1 MIHQGRKLVC
11 EANRAVLAMVG
22 LSLLAGY
29 YTAALAVVPVVGQAA
44 AASVVGWSLP
54 VAYCTAALAVDQLPE
69 KAAAASMFPA
79 SER

>member
-11 EANRAVLAMVG
+11 EANRAVPL
-22 LSLLAGY
+22 LLAGY
-29 YTAALAVVPVVGQAA
+29 YTAALAGVPSVGQAA

-69 KAAAASMFPA
+69 KAVAASMFAA